1 MLVKYKNWFY
11 FIYVF
16 IFRKKE
22 REKKFIKG
30 VLFWWWDVCFKM
42 SYFFLYRNIK
52 YSEYNFMVGYI
63 KFEK

>member
-1 MLVKYKNWFY
+1 MFLFLE
-11 FIYVF
+11 
-16 IFRKKE
+16 RK